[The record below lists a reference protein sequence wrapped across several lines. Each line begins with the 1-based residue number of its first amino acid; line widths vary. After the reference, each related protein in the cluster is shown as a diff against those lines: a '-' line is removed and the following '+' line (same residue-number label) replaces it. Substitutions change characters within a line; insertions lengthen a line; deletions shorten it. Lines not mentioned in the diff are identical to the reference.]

1 MSNKSKQWGAI
12 IVMIALFA
20 MIAFVT
26 NLCSPM
32 AIIVKNQFGASNL
45 ESQIGNYGNFI
56 AYLIMG
62 IPSGMLLKKYGYK
75 ATALIALVVGIVG
88 IFVQWMSGWESMQS
102 AAFAVYLIGAFIAGF
117 CMCMLNTVVNPMLNI
132 LGGGGKKGNQLIQI
146 GGVFNSAAAV
156 AVYIIMGALIGDA
169 AKAHVSDATPALFIA
184 GGIFVV
190 AFIVILFTKID
201 EPARENTAKKDT
213 KTKDK
218 YSAFSFR
225 HFKLGILAIFLSMGL
240 EVGTPTYILQYLTAD
255 TPEVIAEKIDVLK
268 TLEAKTITLDQAA
281 AQITDITINEAMSKD
296 KGATAPTEVEKA
308 KEVQDVKDKITN
320 GELSIEKLEKAAP
333 GRGMLASIVGLI
345 VAVYWLMMLVG
356 RFVGGAIGGKI
367 SSRQMIIVA
376 SSVAIALTA
385 FGMFAPTDWTI
396 NVPGIDWA
404 KLSMIW
410 AEVPVGIFAFILIGL
425 CTSVMWGGIFNMAV
439 EGLGKYTAIA
449 SGAFMT
455 MVFGCAIMVALQGWV
470 ADFTSSYLVSYW
482 VVLGCAV
489 YIFYYALIGSKN
501 VNTDIPVD
509 DKVIENE
516 VLEAA

>member
-32 AIIVKNQFGASNL
+32 AVIVKNQFGASNL
-45 ESQIGNYGNFI
+45 EAQIGNYGNFI
-56 AYLIMG
+56 AYLVMG

-75 ATALIALVVGIVG
+75 ATALMALVVGIIG

-102 AAFAVYLIGAFIAGF
+102 SAFAVYLVGAFIAGF

-132 LGGGGKKGNQLIQI
+132 LGGGGKTGNQLIQI

-184 GGIFVV
+184 GGIFIV
-190 AFIVILFTKID
+190 AFIVILFTKIE
-201 EPARENTAKKDT
+201 EPARAKNTSKKAV
-213 KTKDK
+213 KDK

-225 HFKLGILAIFLSMGL
+225 HFRLGILAIFLYMGV
-240 EVGTPTYILQYLTAD
+240 EVGTPTYILQYLTGDPA
-255 TPEVIAEKIDVLK
+255 
-268 TLEAKTITLDQAA
+268 
-281 AQITDITINEAMSKD
+281 
-296 KGATAPTEVEKA
+296 GAT
-308 KEVQDVKDKITN
+308 
-320 GELSIEKLEKAAP
+320 P
-333 GRGMLASIVGLI
+333 GFGMDANIVGQI
-345 VAVYWLMMLVG
+345 VAVYWLMMLIG
-356 RFVGGAIGGKI
+356 RFVGGSIGGKV
-367 SSRQMIIVA
+367 SSRAMITVA
-376 SSVAIALTA
+376 ASAAVILTA
-385 FGMFAPTDWTI
+385 FGMFAPTTWMVD
-396 NVPGIDWA
+396 VPGIDWA
-404 KLSMIW
+404 NLSVLW

-455 MVFGCAIMVALQGWV
+455 MVFGCAVMVALQGWV
-470 ADFTSSYLVSYW
+470 ADIAGSYMTSYW
-482 VVLGCAV
+482 VVLGCAA
-489 YIFYYALIGSKN
+489 YILFYALIGSKN
-501 VNTDIPVD
+501 VNTDIPVEE
-509 DKVIENE
+509 KELSEE
-516 VLEAA
+516 VLDAI